1 MRAAVASLLLLPLLL
16 VASRAAALGLFPRLE
31 NVAAFRP
38 VRLTPPGATC
48 GLSGPT
54 TFCFPSP
61 GPGEGGGGPA
71 CRPALCANAC
81 PHRAATPPHSTLGSR
96 SWAGEPGACAAVDP
110 GGQGPSGAGAGE
122 PVLRFAE
129 DGDCLATLPS
139 ESLGAAASFTVAVW
153 LQKEGTGL
161 ATIIEKA
168 TEGRTVF
175 KLEVAPDEVRFHYH
189 TAEGPQGPLVINATD
204 RFPPGRWTHLTLQV
218 HGARLA
224 TFVNGPEEDGSAF
237 HAALLVGPVADAA
250 RRAELSVGRD
260 VHGAGRFVGLMQDL
274 RFYRV
279 ALANREVAELLTGRL
294 PPLHVQSE
302 CRCPGSHPR
311 VSPLR
316 QRDCVRDGAASA
328 GSHDRVA
335 RVGPHA
341 RPLSHVND
349 GDASTVWVSAPSN
362 GPGRAPPS
370 VAVDVELRGGSYQVF
385 YVIVQFLS
393 PQPEGVRIQRR
404 PAAGSPWLD
413 WQVFAKDCVS
423 MYNMSN
429 NGPLEKPDSVNCL
442 RFPREV
448 PLSRGNVTFSVL
460 TPEPNLRPGY
470 NAFYATPALQ
480 AFVLAAEVRMLLE
493 GRPLGVA
500 GEPLRPCHVV
510 SEVIVSGRCEC
521 HGHAESCDSSVTPYR
536 CLCSAQSNTEG
547 SNCERCRPLFRDKPW
562 RAGDT
567 RNQNACRPCLCYGRA
582 ISCRYEAILDPHP
595 GLHWRGGGG
604 VCQDCTHNTT
614 GQHCERCVD
623 HFYMEVGADVF
634 TPDLCRP
641 CGCHRSGVISED
653 EPCSAVGGQ
662 CRCKPFVTGRR
673 CDTCRPGCYG
683 LRASSTDG
691 CIPCG
696 CHVAGTRGGDPD
708 CEQHSGE
715 CRCKPNVRGAKCDS
729 CDYGFKLLSAANPLG
744 CESCNCSARGAL
756 HQFCDPDSGQCACV
770 PHAENTR
777 CDACSAGYYGLSPAG
792 CSPCECDPRGAAPGG
807 ACDGVTGRCA
817 CKPHVAGRRCDS
829 CSDGFFGLSEL
840 TPDGC
845 SPCGCDAAGTANGTA
860 GCDARS
866 GQCSCKALAS
876 GSFCSLCQ
884 PGSYNLSETNAAG
897 CEPCLCDPRGTELGM
912 VCDGSSGQCACLP
925 GWAGRRCST
934 CQAGFYRLEGDA
946 SGCRPCDCHERGS
959 AHAACDGNSGQCACA
974 SHTVGGRRCHRCA
987 HTYYG
992 FDQERGRCHECA
1004 CSTAGSL
1011 GTSCHP
1017 ATGQCSC
1024 KALVTGRRCD
1034 ACTHGASHLRASNP
1048 FGCSKTPSQQPPPAA
1063 RALGSSAIALA
1074 WSPPDAPNS
1083 DLLTYILYRND
1094 SQIYSARDQYP
1105 FGPQSFN
1112 DTDLSPYTS
1121 YSYFVRTANVAGGA
1135 RSPSASQ
1142 RTLAGPPPAGPT
1154 LEVQGPVG
1162 ARAVSLRWSEASGA
1176 SGPVRRYV
1184 LESRSPGQASPPQLR
1199 YSGSGNAASVP
1210 GLSPFTPYEFAVRA
1224 CTDGGCSAGRPLRVV
1239 TRQAAPEGQAAP
1251 RATALGATEL
1261 GVSWDPPSRPN
1272 GALVRFEL
1280 FLRGPLEGTNA
1291 SSPSPGEHFV
1301 HESSGL
1307 PDPQAGA
1314 APGEVALPPAT
1325 ATRASVGGLRPFSTY
1340 ELRVIAVNHAGAGS
1354 SPWTR
1359 ARTGQGAPVPLAA
1372 PEVVPVSA
1380 TALKVSWVRPAAR
1393 AVGGEVLAYRVARWR
1408 GQMYDPQAPPVAA
1421 EEVCVRGPHEE
1432 SCLVEGLEPFS
1443 RYNFSVTV
1451 CTERGCVG
1459 SAQSVGVT
1467 MPAAPAGQSSPS
1479 GRGVNAST
1487 VRVAWSDPA
1496 RPHGAHLAYRLE
1508 RTLAALASPPPRA
1521 ARGARF
1527 PGYAYYHFP
1536 NSTFPAN
1543 SYYTG
1548 LRLRFRTR
1556 QAEGLLLLA
1565 TSRDARREF
1574 VALLLHDGR
1583 PRLLFDPQGGVA
1595 SLGGERRCDDGAWHH
1610 VEATRTMGAGELR
1623 VDGEVAG
1630 VVSDSG
1636 RGSIIGE
1643 NAGLF
1648 VGALPRRYALHRTDI
1663 GDEAALRRG
1672 FVGCMSDLLIKRKD
1686 SPLEEWEPLEWDLAS
1701 EASGVPEPWEGCPT
1715 ELQPGA
1721 HFLGHGFLELRSGL
1735 FSGEGD
1741 FEVSLQFRT
1750 ERRGEMILLFA
1761 HGEEGKSF
1769 VTCVLSEEQLLFAVA
1784 TGSQTALLNATV
1796 GTSYCDGRWHT
1807 VTVGRNASLISA
1819 SLDGAPAASVVGVLG
1834 DLNITSPFYLGGVPP
1849 GLPAQGLLHHR
1860 ISHPEF
1866 GGCIGAV
1873 SLMRGSAVELVP
1885 ASVGARGVSLDG
1897 CPWGGAACR
1906 PAGPS
1911 LVYSGTRGTA
1921 LDTGLDAFTEYLYR
1935 VTAVNEAGF
1944 DVSPWERVRSREG
1957 APAEVRPPHTARAIT
1972 ALSAELLWAEPAAV
1986 TGVVSS
1992 YELRAYDA
2000 AHPEQPPVTAAFSD
2014 TASLDALEGRL
2025 EGLTPHTNYSVTLL
2039 ACTAGGC
2046 TESSASLLVRSAPQ
2060 QQQQQVPGAVTA
2072 PVAVASATSLL
2083 LSWPPPPRDPRGVT
2097 ARYSLYRDAAL
2108 VYQGTGRA
2116 VNITGL
2122 GVFSVHT
2129 FVLSACTEGGCTNSS
2144 AVTITTAQL
2153 PPTHVAA
2160 PTLTVLD
2167 ARSIAVRWS
2176 EPLELNGELHCY
2188 ELYAIGD
2195 KPGQEEEEGSTWPGD
2210 GEKPPVWPKQV
2221 VEVHYEED
2229 EGRQEAAVAG
2239 GGDPLALPALAYG
2252 KLLYSGGNATLE
2264 HRLWRLI
2271 PGTLYQIRVAACT
2284 RGGCRVSEP
2293 SAARTEEAAPE
2304 GVALPVVRSPASGS
2318 LLVSWG
2324 PPVRPNGAITSHG
2337 LLMNGSLVH
2346 DSPHSMSYR
2355 ATGLAPW
2362 SPHTLRVRACT
2373 VRGCALGAP
2382 VEARTQE
2389 AAPTGHVE
2397 LSVATEDATRVTW
2410 LGPAQPNGRLTYSLT
2425 CVGPFYSRPESG
2437 DSSVVEESREVH
2449 SGHEAGVWVLVRG
2462 LVPLSSYSC
2471 SVNASNSHGHVLSN
2485 HVATRTPAGAPD
2497 GVQAPSLTAVNSTAV
2512 RATWG
2517 APAPSSAPG
2526 ELLYQLQM
2534 RRAGV
2539 PDGVADL
2546 FLAPSTA
2553 SSITAAALQPHTRYE
2568 FRLIA
2573 YNNVGSGTSNWSQ
2586 VATHEDSPGA
2596 MEAPTVS
2603 VLDSST
2609 VLLRWQ
2615 RPAQPNG
2622 RLSHYGV
2629 YCNGSLCGSVPGSGT
2644 ELAFRAGG
2652 LRPFSPYAFAVEAC
2666 TLAGCSRSPDSL
2678 PVRALPAG
2686 PDEVPP
2692 PPPLLRSRTP
2702 GSVLVTWRRPRRP
2715 GGPVAL
2721 ERRRAGSRL
2730 ASVVVATWPPPPSN
2744 AEGDAAGKE
2753 MEYLDESPDLVP
2765 WTAYEYRVLV
2775 GTAGGVA
2782 AGSEWSRVTTRHARP
2797 AGLRPPRL
2805 EVLGPDKIYVQWAP
2819 PLQPNG
2825 RLARYELLAQGARAA
2840 VGDSSVL
2847 GHTLTGLVPFTDYA
2861 VSLLACSSGGA
2872 DLPEMAGG
2880 RAERPGDAVG
2890 TDAAEEALCTESDRS
2905 HVRTPPAAPE
2915 GVVPPVATPAS
2926 ESLVVLSWQPPARPN
2941 GPRLRYELLRC
2952 KVEQPLSAS
2961 PPRDINLW
2969 MSIYLGTDLSFED
2982 KGLSRFTRYAYR
2994 LLVHN
2999 TAGSASSAPVLTD
3012 TLAGVPLSG
3021 SHLEAYALNH
3031 TALEVNWT
3039 RPGLVELQGA
3049 VTAYTVSINSSFSAR
3064 SLQFPPGAERAVIT
3078 GLSAGT
3084 LYRVSLS
3091 TSNGAHTVTSN
3102 TLHVVTPDR
3111 APEGLAPPQVEVLN
3125 GTAVRVAWAAPPRP
3139 HGLVTSYALVVDGHR
3154 RSTGFREPGS
3164 AIVGDLQPFTAYA
3177 IQVEV
3182 CTRNGCSLSDA
3193 VAVATVEEEPQ
3204 DVFAPR
3210 LGVLGS
3216 SAVRVEWD
3224 LPGRPRGL
3232 LRAISVRR
3240 SAIVP
3245 CAHRAEDSCPQGER
3259 TDRDRTCGSACYSPI
3274 TQVCCGGV
3282 VHEARP
3288 DYACCDDRLV
3298 LLEGGPSA
3306 VCCGGRFHRPLVEHT
3321 CCEGHYVHVRP
3332 GETCC
3337 WDPEWREVAVGPGDA
3352 CCGARPYALR
3362 GQQQQQQLQLC
3373 CGDALLDASRPSCCG
3388 HHALGEGETCCGEGE
3403 AASAH
3408 LTVPGMVCCGGEYV
3422 ASSLTVCCP
3431 GDNEDDDEEDEEGG
3445 TCTAHAFSSP
3455 EERASA
3461 LDAGARCCGSELLD
3475 EAGERRC
3482 PPGGQGGGLLLLLGG
3497 RANATV
3503 AAAAAA
3509 AGPARLQGHGPGEEK
3524 TQAGLRSN
3532 RTNADECFSPELVVF
3547 SGPVNVTSFTDAALA
3562 PHTTYR
3568 YRVVASNRHGYGSSV
3583 PRLVTT
3589 EPAAPRSV
3597 SPPRWSLVPAR
3608 QDALRF
3614 SWQPPRQPNGPVTH
3628 YVVERDGLERHRGSE
3643 LHFLDE
3649 HGVMPF
3655 RVYRYRLAACTVAGC
3670 TFSRP
3675 VTAATAQGPPEDI
3688 AAPVVMARGPQWL
3701 SLSWAAPGRPN
3712 GAIHLYR
3719 MVQAGAGVIHTHMQ
3733 GPLLL
3738 NVSGLEPFSSYR
3750 FALEACT
3757 AGGCSSSPLADA
3769 TTLESAPQGV
3779 WLHPR
3784 NFVVSS
3790 SIVEL
3795 NWAQPAQPNGRIVHY
3810 RLHRDGRPVYT
3821 GGPELLSYTD
3831 RGLHPNSSYVYTL
3844 EAATSAG
3851 VGSSA
3856 GHWVR
3861 TPPWTPEGVPAPH
3874 DVRVLGA
3881 RSILVSWRA
3890 PAVFNLAV
3898 PVEYN
3903 VTVNLGSAREMA
3915 FSAAQSRSLLLEG
3928 LEPHR
3933 RHELRVLACQSGG
3946 CGLSA
3951 PAYAVT
3957 EEAAPEGQG
3966 PPGVAALG
3974 TAVLEVTW
3982 SPPEHPNSDITTYV
3996 LYRRDAGARN
4006 ELVVFVWSEGP
4017 LAFTDASPELRPG
4030 SAYEYRVR
4038 ARNRQGETDG
4048 PWARGWTREAPLGD
4062 LELPGVTPHGPY
4074 SLHTTWR
4081 PPHAPHGTIR
4091 QYRLEYGPR
4100 GSEQLVP
4107 SPEIKALTV
4116 PGGQQEALVF
4126 GLEPHTLYQLRVVVV
4141 VSGAGEK
4148 PSPWASARTRE
4159 AAPRGLAPPVA
4170 QSLPGGRSMLLHWD
4184 APARPNGIVQN
4195 YSILSD
4201 SGVEFSGLASRFV
4214 LRRLAPYKDYS
4225 LALEACTS
4233 VGCAR
4238 SGRVT
4243 ARTGEA
4249 APASQPE
4256 PDARPL
4262 GPTSVELRWTP
4273 PRRPHGRILRYLVI
4287 GGTATDPASGRRD
4300 AVLEEVAEEEA
4311 IINASMGSREK
4322 RSYVHR
4328 GLKPGTA
4335 YRYKVRSWNSA
4346 GFAESGW
4353 VTVRTPQAAPAQLA
4367 PPSVRTVPHSAR
4379 KLCVSWTP
4387 PLEPNGDLHH
4397 YRLLRNGSF
4406 LPFIFDRTTL
4416 NFTDVGLLAHTDY
4429 NYAVVACT
4437 AGGCV
4442 TSPPVSRRTPETAP
4456 SFVPPPVATPVNA
4469 TAIRVSWAPLAP
4481 GRGQTTQAKLFVDG
4495 EECPEGLRES
4505 VTVSGLRPYSEHG
4518 FFVSVCTGGGCA
4530 NSSGVRART
4539 LEAPPESLRAPRLDV
4554 TNYRTVE
4561 VRWQKPDAP
4570 NGQILSYEVWRD
4582 GALVYSG
4589 LKLHYRDARLSPG
4602 ARYSY
4607 SLVARNARGR
4617 VSSAP
4622 SVARTPASAP
4632 GGLAPPRLEALSS
4645 TGMRVAWDPP
4655 LRPNGDVV
4663 NYTVRMRDLES
4674 GNTSTLGAVLGRDA
4688 LAERTLVVGGLA
4700 PHQRY
4705 EACVEA
4711 CTAGGCASS
4720 EWARAST
4727 LEAPPTLQP
4736 GPSVEPQADDAGDR
4750 AGLRVSW
4757 ASPLRPNGPVLRY
4770 ELYRQGPVVGPA
4782 GPRRAAGPRVALVYN
4797 GTAQSFRDGSVETN
4811 AEYEYKVRA
4820 VNAAGHV
4827 DGVWVRGRTGPAPPL
4842 GLQPPSFSSVAA
4854 TSAVV
4859 LVSPPTQPNGIVTV
4873 YRVFANSSSGLHM
4886 MLSEGASVEQEIHGL
4901 EPFSTYSVYVQA
4913 CTCLR
4918 CCADGP
4924 PARLQ
4929 TLPAAPTGQPSPAP
4943 SAVGSR
4949 AASLAWSDPT
4959 RPNGIMHSFELQKR
4973 MSCPQPPQPLPVEC
4987 RQGSLDVVYTGKHRS
5002 HNVSGL
5008 LPYCSYDFRIISHNQ
5023 AGSTASAWS
5032 TLTTHKEA
5040 PEFVA
5045 PFDVSSNLTVLS
5057 VDWSASFHLN
5067 GPLREFALS
5076 EGGTR
5081 VFAGLSL
5088 SASLPR
5094 TSDKIFQFRV
5104 TCTTEMGSV
5113 SSPIISYNTA
5123 TGIGETT
5130 QDSGG
5135 RVPDGGPH
5143 FYSELW
5149 FVSLLSAVGM
5159 LLMAVVLALLLRR
5172 AMRKPPYTR
5181 QRPPLLASR
5190 HAQASMMPLCVY
5202 PSSDNLLMKDSCPG
5216 SSLHDQCLSASAT
5229 LQVPHTLCVPD
5240 HRLVHLF
5247 NHLADS
5253 IGSASSITLRSFT
5266 FHNEGLPDTRISS
5279 PSSHKRGRAA
5289 RRHSVSV
5296 IHVPP
5301 RGTPLSPPTPP
5312 PPPAAPP
5319 LCRACSHD
5327 SLHHGASR
5335 LVETAEAT
5343 SLLEEPLWDAL
5354 MRPRVRDSGMMSTF
5368 GDDEELLESMK
5379 AFTICKEHTVFTDT
5393 HL

>member
-1 MRAAVASLLLLPLLL
+1 MRTAVAPLLLLLLLLL
-16 VASRAAALGLFPRLE
+16 VASRAAAQGLFPRLE

-48 GLSGPT
+48 GLSGTT

-61 GPGEGGGGPA
+61 GPDQGGAPV

-81 PHRAATPPHSTLGSR
+81 PHHATTPPHSTLGSR
-96 SWAGEPGACAAVDP
+96 SWATEPGACAAVDP
-110 GGQGPSGAGAGE
+110 GQGAAGAAAGE

-129 DGDCLATLPS
+129 RSDCLATLPS
-139 ESLGAAASFTVAVW
+139 ESLGPEASFTVAVW
-153 LQKEGTGL
+153 LRKEGSGL

-175 KLEVAPDEVRFHYH
+175 KLEVAPDEVRFHYR
-189 TAEGPQGPLVINATD
+189 TADSLQQGTLVINATGK
-204 RFPPGRWTHLTLQV
+204 FPPGRWTHLTLQV
-218 HGARLA
+218 QGARLG
-224 TFVNGPEEDGSAF
+224 TFINGPEEDGSAF
-237 HAALLVGPVADAA
+237 HAALLAGPVADAA

-260 VHGAGRFVGLMQDL
+260 VHGAGRFVGLVQDL
-274 RFYRV
+274 RFYRA
-279 ALANREVAELLTGRL
+279 ALTNREVAELLTGRL

-311 VSPLR
+311 VSPLH
-316 QRDCVRDGAASA
+316 QRYCVRNGASA
-328 GSHDRVA
+328 ATHDDRVP
-335 RVGPHA
+335 RVSPHA

-349 GDASTVWVSAPSN
+349 DDASTVWVSAPSP
-362 GPGRAPPS
+362 GPGQPPPS
-370 VAVDVELRGGSYQVF
+370 VAVSIELRGGSYQVF

-404 PAAGSPWLD
+404 PAAGSPWVD

-423 MYNMSN
+423 MYNMSK

-442 RFPREV
+442 QFPREV

-480 AFVLAAEVRMLLE
+480 AFVLAAEVRVLLE
-493 GRPLGVA
+493 GRLLGVA
-500 GEPLRPCHVV
+500 GVAGGPLRPYHAV

-521 HGHAESCDSSVTPYR
+521 HGHAERCDSSTTPYR

-547 SNCERCRPLFRDKPW
+547 PNCELCRPLFRDKPW

-582 ISCRYEAILDPHP
+582 LSCRYEAILDPHP

-604 VCQDCTHNTT
+604 VCQDCTQNTT

-634 TPDLCRP
+634 SPDLCRP
-641 CGCHRSGVISED
+641 CDCHRPGVLIED
-653 EPCSAVGGQ
+653 EPCSLVGGQ

-673 CDTCRPGCYG
+673 CDACRPGYYD

-691 CIPCG
+691 CTPCG

-708 CEQHSGE
+708 CEEHSGQ

-756 HQFCDPDSGQCACV
+756 DQLCDPGSGQCACV

-777 CDACSAGYYGLSPAG
+777 CDACSAGYYGLRPAG
-792 CSPCECDPRGAAPGG
+792 CSPCECDPQGAVPGS
-807 ACDGVTGRCA
+807 ACDGATGRCA
-817 CKPHVAGRRCDS
+817 CKRHVAGRRCDS

-845 SPCGCDAAGTANGTA
+845 SPCGCDPAGTANGTA
-860 GCDARS
+860 GCDART
-866 GQCSCKALAS
+866 GRCHCKALAS
-876 GSFCSLCQ
+876 GSLCSLCR

-897 CEPCLCDPRGTELGM
+897 CEPCLCDPQGTEFGT

-959 AHAACDGNSGQCACA
+959 AHAACDGNSGQCACT

-987 HTYYG
+987 HSYYG
-992 FDQERGRCHECA
+992 FAQELGRCRECA

-1011 GTSCHP
+1011 DTSCHP
-1017 ATGQCSC
+1017 DTGQCSC
-1024 KALVTGRRCD
+1024 KALAMGRRCD

-1048 FGCSKTPSQQPPPAA
+1048 FGCSKTPSQQPPPVA
-1063 RALGSSAIALA
+1063 RALGSSAIGLA

-1121 YSYFVRTANVAGGA
+1121 YSYSVRTANVAGGA
-1135 RSPSASQ
+1135 RSPAASQ
-1142 RTLAGPPPAGPT
+1142 RTLAGPPPGGPT

-1176 SGPVRRYV
+1176 NGPVRRYV
-1184 LESRSPGQASPPQLR
+1184 LESRLPGQASPPQLR
-1199 YSGSGNAASVP
+1199 YAGLGNAAPVP
-1210 GLSPFTPYEFAVRA
+1210 GLSPFTSYEFAVRA
-1224 CTDGGCSAGRPLRVV
+1224 CTDGGCRDGRPLRVV

-1251 RATALGATEL
+1251 RATALGPTEL

-1291 SSPSPGEHFV
+1291 SSPSPREHLV
-1301 HESSGL
+1301 HESSGWL
-1307 PDPQAGA
+1307 DSQAGA
-1314 APGEVALPPAT
+1314 APGEVALPAT
-1325 ATRASVGGLRPFSTY
+1325 ATNASVGGLRPFSTY
-1340 ELRVIAVNHAGAGS
+1340 ELRVIAVNHAGAGC

-1359 ARTGQGAPVPLAA
+1359 ARTGQGALVPMAA

-1380 TALKVSWVRPAAR
+1380 TALKVSWGRPAAR
-1393 AVGGEVLAYRVARWR
+1393 AVGEEVLAYRVARLR
-1408 GQMYDPQAPPVAA
+1408 GQMDDPHAPPVTA
-1421 EEVCVRGPHEE
+1421 EEVCVRGPHDE

-1443 RYNFSVTV
+1443 RYNFSVSV

-1459 SAQSVGVT
+1459 SAQGVGVT
-1467 MPAAPAGQSSPS
+1467 LPAAPAGQSAPS
-1479 GRGVNAST
+1479 GQGVNAST
-1487 VRVAWSDPA
+1487 VRVAWREPA
-1496 RPHGAHLAYRLE
+1496 RPHGEHLVYRLE

-1521 ARGARF
+1521 SRGVRF

-1536 NSTFPAN
+1536 HSTFPTNA
-1543 SYYTG
+1543 YYTG

-1556 QAEGLLLLA
+1556 QAEGLLLLLA
-1565 TSRDARREF
+1565 ASRDARREF

-1583 PRLLFDPQGGVA
+1583 PRLLFDPQGGAA
-1595 SLGGERRCDDGAWHH
+1595 SLDGERRCDDGAWHH
-1610 VEATRTMGAGELR
+1610 VEATRAMGAGELR

-1636 RGSIIGE
+1636 RGPIIGE
-1643 NAGLF
+1643 NTLVF
-1648 VGALPRRYALHRTDI
+1648 VGALPRRYALRLTDI

-1686 SPLEEWEPLEWDLAS
+1686 SPLEEWEPLEWDLAA
-1701 EASGVPEPWEGCPT
+1701 EASGVPAPWEGCPT

-1761 HGEEGKSF
+1761 HGEEAKSF
-1769 VTCVLSEEQLLFAVA
+1769 ITCVLSGEQLLFAVA
-1784 TGSQTALLNATV
+1784 IGSQTALLNATV
-1796 GTSYCDGRWHT
+1796 GRSYCDGRWHT
-1807 VTVGRNASLISA
+1807 VTVGRNASFISA
-1819 SLDGAPAASVVGVLG
+1819 SLDGAPAATAVGVVG
-1834 DLNITSPFYLGGVPP
+1834 DLKITSPFYLGGVPP
-1849 GLPAQGLLHHR
+1849 GLPAEGLLHHR
-1860 ISHPEF
+1860 SSHPEF
-1866 GGCIGAV
+1866 GGCVGAV

-1897 CPWGGAACR
+1897 CPRGGTGAACGS
-1906 PAGPS
+1906 AEPS

-1921 LDTGLDAFTEYLYR
+1921 IDTGLDAFTEYLYR

-1957 APAEVRPPHTARAIT
+1957 APAEVRPPHAARAIT
-1972 ALSAELLWAEPAAV
+1972 ALSAELLWAEPAV
-1986 TGVVSS
+1986 FTGVVSS
-1992 YELRAYDA
+1992 YELRAYHS
-2000 AHPEQPPVTAAFSD
+2000 AHPEQLPVTAAFSD
-2014 TASLDALEGRL
+2014 TASLDGELVAWSVRPPSSDTSAKLVMSQPLVTTIITYALEGKL

-2046 TESSASLLVRSAPQ
+2046 TESSASLLVRTARQAASESVPAPE
-2060 QQQQQVPGAVTA
+2060 AT
-2072 PVAVASATSLL
+2072 ASATSLL
-2083 LSWPPPPRDPRGVT
+2083 LSWPPPREPRGVIT
-2097 ARYSLYRDAAL
+2097 HYSLYRDEAL
-2108 VYQGTGRA
+2108 VYKGTGRA

-2129 FVLSACTEGGCTNSS
+2129 FVLSACTEGGCANSS
-2144 AVTITTAQL
+2144 AVTLTTTQL

-2160 PTLTVLD
+2160 PTLSVLD
-2167 ARSIAVRWS
+2167 AHSINVQWS
-2176 EPLELNGELHCY
+2176 EPLELNGELQCY

-2195 KPGQEEEEGSTWPGD
+2195 KPGEEEEEEGSTWPGD
-2210 GEKPPVWPKQV
+2210 GEKPPMWPKQV

-2229 EGRQEAAVAG
+2229 EGQDEAAVAR

-2252 KLLYSGGNATLE
+2252 RLLYRGGNVTVE
-2264 HRLWRLI
+2264 HSLRQLI

-2284 RGGCRVSEP
+2284 LGGCRVSEP

-2324 PPVRPNGAITSHG
+2324 PPVRPNGVITSHG

-2346 DSPHSMSYR
+2346 DSPHSLSYR

-2362 SPHTLRVRACT
+2362 SPHTLRARACT
-2373 VRGCALGAP
+2373 ARGCALGAP
-2382 VEARTQE
+2382 VEVRTQE

-2397 LSVATEDATRVTW
+2397 LRVATEDARTTRAMW

-2425 CVGPFYSRPESG
+2425 CMGPFYSRPESG

-2471 SVNASNSHGHVLSN
+2471 SVNASNSRGHVLSN
-2485 HVATRTPAGAPD
+2485 RVATRTPAGAPD
-2497 GVQAPSLTAVNSTAV
+2497 GVEAPSLTAVNSTAV

-2526 ELLYQLQM
+2526 VLLYQLQM

-2609 VLLRWQ
+2609 VSLRWQ

-2629 YCNGSLCGSVPGSGT
+2629 YCNGSLCGSVPGTGT

-2666 TLAGCSRSPDSL
+2666 TLAGCSRSPDSP
-2678 PVRALPAG
+2678 PVRTLPASL
-2686 PDEVPP
+2686 DEVSPP
-2692 PPPLLRSRTP
+2692 PPPPPRSPTP
-2702 GSVLVTWRRPRRP
+2702 SSVLVAWRRPRQPP
-2715 GGPVAL
+2715 GRVVSYAL

-2730 ASVVVATWPPPPSN
+2730 ASAVATWPPHDE
-2744 AEGDAAGKE
+2744 ADGAGKE
-2753 MEYLDESPDLVP
+2753 PERPDESPDLVP
-2765 WTAYEYRVLV
+2765 WTAYEHRVPV

-2782 AGSEWSRVTTRHARP
+2782 AGSEWNRVTTRHARP
-2797 AGLRPPRL
+2797 GGLRPPRL
-2805 EVLGPDKIYVQWAP
+2805 EVLGPDKVSVQWAP

-2825 RLARYELLAQGARAA
+2825 RLARHELLAQGARA
-2840 VGDSSVL
+2840 VIGDPSVL
-2847 GHTLTGLVPFTDYA
+2847 AHTLTGLVPFTDYA

-2872 DLPEMAGG
+2872 DRPEMAVGQ
-2880 RAERPGDAVG
+2880 AERPGDAVG
-2890 TDAAEEALCTESDRS
+2890 TDAPEEALCTESDRA

-2915 GVVPPVATPAS
+2915 GVFPPVATPAS
-2926 ESLVVLSWQPPARPN
+2926 KSLVVLSWQPPARPN

-2952 KVEQPLSAS
+2952 KVEQPLSVS

-2999 TAGSASSAPVLTD
+2999 TAGSASSTPVLTD

-3021 SHLEAYALNH
+3021 SHLEARALNH
-3031 TALEVNWT
+3031 TALVVNWT
-3039 RPGLVELQGA
+3039 RPGLAELQGA
-3049 VTAYTVSINSSFSAR
+3049 VTTYTVSINSSFSAR
-3064 SLQFPPGAERAVIT
+3064 SLQFPPDAERAVIA

-3091 TSNGAHTVTSN
+3091 TSNGAHAVTS
-3102 TLHVVTPDR
+3102 TPIHVVTPDGV
-3111 APEGLAPPQVEVLN
+3111 PEGLAPPQVEVLN

-3139 HGLVTSYALVVDGHR
+3139 QGRVTSYAVVVDGHR
-3154 RSTGFREPGS
+3154 RNTGFQEPGS
-3164 AIVGDLQPFTAYA
+3164 TIVGDLQPFTAYS
-3177 IQVEV
+3177 IQLEV

-3193 VAVATVEEEPQ
+3193 VAVVTVEEEPQ
-3204 DVFAPR
+3204 DVFPPH

-3232 LRAISVRR
+3232 LRAFSVRR
-3240 SAIVP
+3240 SAQVP
-3245 CAHRAEDSCPQGER
+3245 CAHRAEASCPQGER
-3259 TDRDRTCGSACYSPI
+3259 TDRDQTCGSACYSPL

-3288 DYACCDDRLV
+3288 DYACCDDRLA
-3298 LLEGGPSA
+3298 LPEGGPSA

-3321 CCEGHYVHVRP
+3321 CCEGHYVHVKP
-3332 GETCC
+3332 GEACC
-3337 WDPEWREVAVGPGDA
+3337 WDPGWREVAVGPGDA

-3362 GQQQQQQLQLC
+3362 GQQRC
-3373 CGDALLDASRPSCCG
+3373 CGDTLLDASRASCCG
-3388 HHALGEGETCCGEGE
+3388 RRALGEGETCCGEGE

-3408 LTVPGMVCCGGEYV
+3408 LAVPGMVCCGGEYV

-3431 GDNEDDDEEDEEGG
+3431 GDDAADDDDSEEDEEEDEGG
-3445 TCTAHAFSSP
+3445 TGTAHAFSSP
-3455 EERASA
+3455 DERASA

-3482 PPGGQGGGLLLLLGG
+3482 PRGGQGL
-3497 RANATV
+3497 
-3503 AAAAAA
+3503 AAAAE
-3509 AGPARLQGHGPGEEK
+3509 PERLQGGGPGEE
-3524 TQAGLRSN
+3524 TTLAGLRSN
-3532 RTNADECFSPELVVF
+3532 RTDADECFSPEFVVF
-3547 SGPVNVTSFTDAALA
+3547 SGPVDVTSFTDAALA

-3597 SPPRWSLVPAR
+3597 SPPRWSLVPGR
-3608 QDALRF
+3608 QDALRL
-3614 SWQPPRQPNGPVTH
+3614 SWQPPLQPNGPVTH
-3628 YVVERDGLERHRGSE
+3628 YMVERDGLERHRGSE

-3655 RVYRYRLAACTVAGC
+3655 RAYHYRLAACTVAGC

-3688 AAPVVMARGPQWL
+3688 AAPVVTARGPRSL

-3790 SIVEL
+3790 SVLEL
-3795 NWAQPAQPNGRIVHY
+3795 HWAQPAQPNGRIVHY
-3810 RLHRDGRPVYT
+3810 RLHRSGRHVYT

-3831 RGLHPNSSYVYTL
+3831 RGLRPNSSYVYTL

-3851 VGSSA
+3851 VGSSG

-3874 DVRVLGA
+3874 DVRVLGP
-3881 RSILVSWRA
+3881 RSILASWRA

-3982 SPPEHPNSDITTYV
+3982 SPPEHPNGDITTYV

-4017 LAFTDASPELRPG
+4017 LVFTDASPELRPG

-4048 PWARGWTREAPLGD
+4048 PWARGWTREALLGD

-4074 SLHTTWR
+4074 SLHTKWR
-4081 PPHAPHGTIR
+4081 PPHAPHGAIR

-4100 GSEQLVP
+4100 GSEKLVP

-4116 PGGQQEALVF
+4116 PGERREALVF
-4126 GLEPHTLYQLRVVVV
+4126 GLEPHTLYQLRVVMVV

-4148 PSPWASARTRE
+4148 PSPWASARTLE

-4170 QSLPGGRSMLLHWD
+4170 HSLAGGRSILLHWD

-4201 SGVEFSGLASRFV
+4201 SGVEFSGLARRFV
-4214 LRRLAPYKDYS
+4214 LRRLVPYKDYS

-4238 SGRVT
+4238 SGPVT

-4249 APASQPE
+4249 APASQPG

-4273 PRRPHGRILRYLVI
+4273 PRRPHGRILRYLI
-4287 GGTATDPASGRRD
+4287 IGGGTATDPASGRRD
-4300 AVLEEVAEEEA
+4300 AVLEEVAEEA
-4311 IINASMGSREK
+4311 IVNASMSSREK

-4367 PPSVRTVPHSAR
+4367 PPSVRTVPRSPR

-4387 PLEPNGDLHH
+4387 PLEPNGELHH
-4397 YRLLRNGSF
+4397 YRLLRNGSL
-4406 LPFIFDRTTL
+4406 LPFIFDQATL
-4416 NFTDVGLLAHTDY
+4416 NFTDVDLLAHTDY
-4429 NYAVVACT
+4429 SYAVEACT

-4442 TSPPVSRRTPETAP
+4442 TSPATSQRTPETAP
-4456 SFVPPPVATPVNA
+4456 SFVPPPMAAPINA

-4481 GRGQTTQAKLFVDG
+4481 DRGQTTQAKLFVDD
-4495 EECPEGLRES
+4495 EERPEGLSEN

-4518 FFVSVCTGGGCA
+4518 FFVSACTGGGCA

-4539 LEAPPESLRAPRLDV
+4539 LEAPPEGLRAPRLDV
-4554 TNYRTVE
+4554 TNYRTVD

-4570 NGQILSYEVWRD
+4570 NGQILSYELWRD
-4582 GALVYSG
+4582 GTLVYSG

-4607 SLVARNARGR
+4607 SLMARNSRGT
-4617 VSSAP
+4617 VSSAT
-4622 SVARTPASAP
+4622 SVARTLASAP

-4645 TGMRVAWDPP
+4645 TEMRVAWDPP

-4674 GNTSTLGAVLGRDA
+4674 GNTSTLGVVPGREA
-4688 LAERTLVVGGLA
+4688 LAELTLVVGELA
-4700 PHQRY
+4700 PRQRY

-4720 EWARAST
+4720 EWARGST
-4727 LEAPPTLQP
+4727 LEAPPALQP
-4736 GPSVEPQADDAGDR
+4736 GPSVEPQADGAGDQ
-4750 AGLRVSW
+4750 AGPRVSW

-4770 ELYRQGPVVGPA
+4770 ELYRRGPMVGPA
-4782 GPRRAAGPRVALVYN
+4782 GPRRAAGTRVALVYN
-4797 GTAQSFRDGSVETN
+4797 GTARSFRDGSAETN

-4901 EPFSTYSVYVQA
+4901 EPFSTYSVYVQV

-4929 TLPAAPTGQPSPAP
+4929 TLPATPTGQPAPAP

-4987 RQGSLDVVYTGKHRS
+4987 RQGSLDVVYTGSQRS

-5045 PFDVSSNLTVLS
+5045 PFDVSSNLTALS

-5094 TSDKIFQFRV
+5094 TSDKTFQFRV

-5123 TGIGETT
+5123 TGIGEPT

-5135 RVPDGGPH
+5135 RLPDGDPH

-5181 QRPPLLASR
+5181 QRPPLLGSR
-5190 HAQASMMPLCVY
+5190 HAQATMMPLCVY
-5202 PSSDNLLMKDSCPG
+5202 PSSDNLLFD
-5216 SSLHDQCLSASAT
+5216 
-5229 LQVPHTLCVPD
+5229 
-5240 HRLVHLF
+5240 
-5247 NHLADS
+5247 HLADS

-5301 RGTPLSPPTPP
+5301 RGTLLNPPTPP

-5335 LVETAEAT
+5335 LIETAEAT
-5343 SLLEEPLWDAL
+5343 SLPEEPLWDAL
-5354 MRPRVRDSGMMSTF
+5354 LRPRVRDSGMMSAF